1 MNPFFTPK
9 ILLASASPRRQML
22 LKDSGF
28 NIEIIKIDV
37 EESFDPKLKAQEI
50 PLYLA
55 EKKRNTYKQIIRNNE
70 LLVTADTVVWLNN
83 KVLNKPSDLE
93 EAKAMLLQL
102 SNNTH
107 KVYTAVSVKSNK
119 GIHTFYDES
128 KVTFNVLSSEMINY
142 YLSEYSPLDK
152 AGAYGIQEFIGY
164 IGIQKIEGCYYNVMG
179 FPVSKFI
186 AELEKLKWL

>member
-1 MNPFFTPK
+1 MKPFFTPK

-37 EESFDPKLKAQEI
+37 EENFDPILQAHEI

-55 EKKRNTYKQIIRNNE
+55 EKKQKAYSATINENE

-83 KVLNKPSDLE
+83 KVLNKPLNIEDS
-93 EAKAMLLQL
+93 KAMLQQL

-107 KVYTAVSVKSNK
+107 TVYTAVSIKSTK
-119 GIHTFYDES
+119 GTHTFYDGS
-128 KVTFNVLSSEMINY
+128 KVTFNQLSNEMINY

-164 IGIQKIEGCYYNVMG
+164 VGIQKIEGCYYNVMG

-186 AELEKLKWL
+186 TELEKLKWL